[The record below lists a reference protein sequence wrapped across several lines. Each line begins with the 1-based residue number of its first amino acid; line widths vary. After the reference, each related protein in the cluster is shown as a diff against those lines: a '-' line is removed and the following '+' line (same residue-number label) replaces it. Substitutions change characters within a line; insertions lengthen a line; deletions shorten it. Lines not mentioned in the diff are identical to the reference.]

1 MAEGESAVTL
11 HTYSTFSPCIVPLF
25 IYHTAPSFNDTDKG
39 FKNRGGGAE
48 GGWGALGVGK
58 RENAVVLY
66 MYEIKM

>member
-11 HTYSTFSPCIVPLF
+11 HTYSTFSPCIVPLL

-48 GGWGALGVGK
+48 GGEGIGGWEERKCCSCIHV
-58 RENAVVLY
+58 
-66 MYEIKM
+66 

>member
-11 HTYSTFSPCIVPLF
+11 HTYSTFSPCIVPLL

-39 FKNRGGGAE
+39 FKNRGGG
-48 GGWGALGVGK
+48 GGGGRELGVGK

>member
-39 FKNRGGGAE
+39 FKNGGGAE
-48 GGWGALGVGK
+48 GGGEGIGGWEERKCCSFIHV
-58 RENAVVLY
+58 
-66 MYEIKM
+66 